1 MKRIRIILSIALAA
15 MLRIPVNMHNVP
27 DGQIYRPA
35 CWAAFGTQDKE
46 SADYRACAA
55 YGPLYK

>member
-1 MKRIRIILSIALAA
+1 

-27 DGQIYRPA
+27 PERIFRPHA
-35 CWAAFGTQDKE
+35 WSGFGTSDAE
-46 SADYRACAA
+46 AADYRACQA